1 MKIWVTSQDGR
12 KMLLTGEFIIS
23 SYLVDVYEIIDL
35 IKSRTI
41 PPEDLTNI
49 AIKTYSYE
57 VLLKLKDELELLL
70 LLLDINKFWNF
81 IKSDKAMLMEFKCY
95 KRIIKRTYPK
105 VLRLIKKRKKNLP
118 VVVQKL
124 IDEFGGTIE
133 DGD

>member
-1 MKIWVTSQDGR
+1 MV
-12 KMLLTGEFIIS
+12 E
-23 SYLVDVYEIIDL
+23 
-35 IKSRTI
+35 
-41 PPEDLTNI
+41 
-49 AIKTYSYE
+49 
-57 VLLKLKDELELLL
+57 
-70 LLLDINKFWNF
+70 
-81 IKSDKAMLMEFKCY
+81 EFKSY